1 MRFFGVDNKNDSHLQ
16 LNHSKSIV
24 NSTPNPSHIMIV
36 CICRNISDREIAK
49 SAKAGLNFD
58 DIQFETG
65 LSSQCGSCENCA
77 RDVIAQCGA
86 MGQVAYLRKE
96 AAAQVLHCVLQS

>member
-1 MRFFGVDNKNDSHLQ
+1 
-16 LNHSKSIV
+16 
-24 NSTPNPSHIMIV
+24 MIV

-49 SAKAGLNFD
+49 SAKAGLSFD

-77 RDVIAQCGA
+77 RDVIEQYGA
-86 MGQVAYLRKE
+86 IGQVAHLRKE
-96 AAAQVLHCVLQS
+96 GVAQVLRTVLQS